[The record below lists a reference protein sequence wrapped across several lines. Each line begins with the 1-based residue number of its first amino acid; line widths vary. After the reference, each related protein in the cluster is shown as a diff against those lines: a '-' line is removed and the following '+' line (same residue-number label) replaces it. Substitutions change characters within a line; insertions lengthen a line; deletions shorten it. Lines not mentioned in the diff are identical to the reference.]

1 MTGCPLHRFDRAY
14 MNDTVVERSTRPGRG
29 LFIAA
34 LDRAL
39 ARHGRSA
46 PLLAHDLRSEM
57 PASSLVPGPTP
68 AGIVGTGRTR
78 RPPRGTVTAA
88 CSVLGPRLGERT
100 AVQAVDAACVSFGGL
115 AAKIPPQLNAGGRHL
130 LSQSAFTI
138 ALHQA
143 LIAGG
148 ADADAAT
155 ELVADVV
162 FETNRAAHAG
172 LHRIARFRY
181 RDPWDRLRWQSR
193 LLRRFYYAPPA
204 WQLHEVA
211 VPGGHGLDITRCAVA
226 DYYPQLGLSDLC
238 ERTICAQDVRVADQY
253 GTPVGITFTRTGTIA
268 GGADRRDF
276 RYHPTLP
283 HPAR

>member
-1 MTGCPLHRFDRAY
+1 
-14 MNDTVVERSTRPGRG
+14 
-29 LFIAA
+29 
-34 LDRAL
+34 
-39 ARHGRSA
+39 
-46 PLLAHDLRSEM
+46 
-57 PASSLVPGPTP
+57 
-68 AGIVGTGRTR
+68 
-78 RPPRGTVTAA
+78 
-88 CSVLGPRLGERT
+88 
-100 AVQAVDAACVSFGGL
+100 VSFGGL

-226 DYYPQLGLSDLC
+226 DYYRQLGLSDLC

-268 GGADRRDF
+268 GGADRCDF